1 MTEPADKVHGH
12 LIPHSAARPAPSVRS
27 NVAEQKINEGVPD
40 AAGCGLLQVALDL
53 GLAANLRLAGIL
65 PELAAGTA
73 LAQQVPAL
81 VEIPLDVSQAGALL
95 VGQWRPL
102 FAQVVLLRDK
112 FPHAIQDTSVVHCSL
127 PLRRRAL
134 GHCPTR

>member
-1 MTEPADKVHGH
+1 MMCSSRPDRAGGPCQGAD
-12 LIPHSAARPAPSVRS
+12 
-27 NVAEQKINEGVPD
+27 
-40 AAGCGLLQVALDL
+40 LLQVALDL